1 MIRIE
6 KNDVQ
11 FHGSRIDIMTDLMV
25 AMVAFIQTEPF
36 GVEVGRQML
45 RDVEKH
51 AEMIAGRKDAHMFEV
66 SKLNEALKKIKETEA
81 ES

>member
-11 FHGSRIDIMTDLMV
+11 FRGSRIDIMTDLMV
-25 AMVAFIQTEPF
+25 AMVAFIHSEPF
-36 GVEVGRQML
+36 GLEAGRQML
-45 RDVEKH
+45 REVEKS
-51 AEMIAGRKDAHMFEV
+51 AEMIAGRKDAQMFEV